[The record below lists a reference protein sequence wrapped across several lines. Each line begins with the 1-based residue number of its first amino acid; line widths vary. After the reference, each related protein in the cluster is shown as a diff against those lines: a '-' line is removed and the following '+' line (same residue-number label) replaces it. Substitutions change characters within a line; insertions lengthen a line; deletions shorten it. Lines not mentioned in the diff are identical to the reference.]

1 MVVPKAQRLAL
12 ITVLLCFAW
21 SSAHAQDRYAVLIG
35 GLGGAPDQTERIG
48 SHLRDAYHALT
59 GPLGLDKSN
68 VIVLAEQAM
77 QNDTFV
83 DGVSTADNIRAHFAA
98 LTDRLSSNDA
108 LYVMLFGHGSSDGQR
123 AALNI
128 PRRDL
133 TDLDY
138 ERLADT
144 LPVGLQV
151 WVCTMS
157 VSGPFVRALSAPG
170 RIVMTATRTA
180 TQRNRTIFPTYF
192 VESLTVEDADLDQD
206 GSLSVI
212 ETFRYAAEKTAFH
225 YSSRGQLATEHSLL
239 DDTGDGEG
247 VRFEDLPAAA
257 DGHLAR
263 ITYLRQADIS
273 RLMASDDPMSV
284 ARQDLERQIASL
296 QAQKSAM
303 DVDAYYKELEDLFVR
318 LARLNDRIEAT
329 AQ

>member
-1 MVVPKAQRLAL
+1 MAFPKAQRLAL
-12 ITVLLCFAW
+12 IAVLFGLIW
-21 SSAHAQDRYAVLIG
+21 SGAQAQDRYAVLIG

-48 SHLRDAYHALT
+48 SHLRETYHALT
-59 GPLGLDKSN
+59 GPLGFDGDN
-68 VIVLAEQAM
+68 VSVLAEQAL
-77 QNDTFV
+77 QGDSFV
-83 DGVSTADNIRAHFAA
+83 DGVSTAENIRAYFGV
-98 LTDRLSSNDA
+98 LTDSLSSDDA

-123 AALNI
+123 VALNI

-133 TDLDY
+133 TDMDY
-138 ERLADT
+138 ARLADT

-192 VESLTVEDADLDQD
+192 AESLTAQDADLDQD

-247 VRFEDLPAAA
+247 VRFEDLATAT

-263 ITYLRQADIS
+263 ITYLRLADVS
-273 RLMASDDPMSV
+273 RLMASDEPMTV
-284 ARQDLERQIASL
+284 ARLELERQIASL
-296 QAQKSAM
+296 QARKSSM
-303 DVDAYYKELEDLFVR
+303 DVDAYYSELEDLFVR
-318 LARLNDRIEAT
+318 LARLNDRIEASV
-329 AQ
+329 Q